1 MSKYL
6 EPLDSRWW
14 LLCCESLRYGKPIG
28 QPLVWRPLGLQRCP
42 ARSPDMW
49 QPKKG
54 FRSDFSRFKNQ
65 PKQRVVYVQVQF
77 LPDEG
82 GQLLVQVWVFWK
94 YSQTG
99 WQPEWQYCELPRGAV
114 VTEQRLSAGSTLY
127 ESKRLSGLGRL
138 TTGPVEG
145 PWRWPRCLHSE
156 ARAMHEDIE
165 GGQIVW
171 SASTPLLPCE
181 QGTIGCKSPGEWS
194 WLDRSLVPQLLYWL
208 VQRRPL

>member
-1 MSKYL
+1 M
-6 EPLDSRWW
+6 
-14 LLCCESLRYGKPIG
+14 
-28 QPLVWRPLGLQRCP
+28 QF
-42 ARSPDMW
+42 SPE
-49 QPKKG
+49 K
-54 FRSDFSRFKNQ
+54 
-65 PKQRVVYVQVQF
+65 
-77 LPDEG
+77 G
-82 GQLLVQVWVFWK
+82 GQMLVQVWVFWK

-99 WQPEWQYCELPRGAV
+99 WQPEWQYCELPKGAV

-156 ARAMHEDIE
+156 ARAMHKDIE
-165 GGQIVW
+165 GGQIIW

-194 WLDRSLVPQLLYWL
+194 WLDRSLVPQPCTDWLRDDHFRDPLGYVVSCPWSLSGGSVTKGILYPHCTMRMT
-208 VQRRPL
+208 QRSAPISDQAPREFW